1 MTGFSVV
8 PLQLFTLFGIVVSIL
23 SSAFVVYL
31 FIRRLFIGPEAEG
44 MFTLFAIAYF
54 LFGVTL
60 MGLGIVGEY
69 IGRIYKDV
77 RQRPFFIVRETLE
90 KGES

>member
-1 MTGFSVV
+1 V
-8 PLQLFTLFGIVVSIL
+8 PLQMFTVFGIIVSLLSTLFVI
-23 SSAFVVYL
+23 YL
-31 FIRRLFIGPEAEG
+31 FFRRLFVGPEAEG
-44 MFTLFAIAYF
+44 MFSLFAIAYF

-77 RQRPFFIVRETLE
+77 RQRPFYIVRERVENLDE
-90 KGES
+90 